1 MIRTAE
7 QDQELTDL
15 YEQRETVQDYGIEHK
30 VDVSMAISRLDAD
43 IWMLTE
49 FLDPV
54 TDMLD
59 DLKGAERTAFEILMR
74 VGDDWTESER
84 AAAISS
90 ASFLLECS
98 VSEVDPLATVGDW
111 AADPNEK
118 RAHEWKQFLGRM
130 NAPEMVERRG
140 AILTPYGWRNDGVLA
155 DECGDSEFDWG
166 YEG

>member
-1 MIRTAE
+1 MIRTAD
-7 QDQELTDL
+7 QDKELTDL
-15 YEQRETVQDYGIEHK
+15 YEQRETVQDYGIKHK

-54 TDMLD
+54 TDMFD
-59 DLKGAERTAFEILMR
+59 DLKGTERTAFEILMR

-98 VSEVDPLATVGDW
+98 ASEVDPLATVGDW
-111 AADPNEK
+111 AADIE
-118 RAHEWKQFLGRM
+118 GSD
-130 NAPEMVERRG
+130 NAIRG
-140 AILTPYGWRNDGVLA
+140 QLNAAGFGDG
-155 DECGDSEFDWG
+155 GMF
-166 YEG
+166 